1 MREKAVVLRKIKD
14 EAELEVLRGTA
25 CSSCKGCVESSKKKK
40 LIVWAK
46 DTIGVEVGQLVE
58 IEMEAK
64 GVLSATFIMY
74 LFPLIIFIL
83 GVIGGFELAP
93 LLGISNVEPFALFAG
108 LLGMSISYL
117 IIYLNNRR
125 FEKSQLYKSKIVNI
139 IDKFSK

>member
-1 MREKAVVLRKIKD
+1 MREKAVVLRKVKD
-14 EAELEVLRGTA
+14 EAELEVLRGAA
-25 CSSCKGCVESSKKKK
+25 CGSCKGCAESSKKKK

-58 IEMEAK
+58 IEMEAR

-108 LLGMSISYL
+108 LLGMGISYL

-125 FEKSQLYKSKIVNI
+125 FEKSQLYKSKIINI